1 MAVSAAPSLNM
12 NRFERALEL
21 PASIK
26 QIRNF
31 PICRQI
37 CRGKHSANKV
47 SFKIVRVLISSSFF
61 LIILVIFLKYENIFE
76 VLYIKY
82 YVAQQTKL
90 KRI

>member
-31 PICRQI
+31 PICRQQA
-37 CRGKHSANKV
+37 K
-47 SFKIVRVLISSSFF
+47 
-61 LIILVIFLKYENIFE
+61 
-76 VLYIKY
+76 
-82 YVAQQTKL
+82 
-90 KRI
+90 